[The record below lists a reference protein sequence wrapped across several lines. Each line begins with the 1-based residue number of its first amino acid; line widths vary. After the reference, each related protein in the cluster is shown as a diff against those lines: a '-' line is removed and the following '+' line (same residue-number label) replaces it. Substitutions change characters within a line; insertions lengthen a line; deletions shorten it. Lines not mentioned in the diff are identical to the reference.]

1 MNLHRFFRICVA
13 AFTLLISS
21 SALLKGQSIT
31 GTILGT
37 VRDSSS
43 AVITGSKILITNEA
57 TNVEYTA
64 ESGATGEFVAP
75 NLPAGVYT
83 VSAEA
88 EGFTR
93 RVVKGVTLLATRSER
108 VDLVLDPGAV
118 TQVIEVQAGAPVVNT
133 ENATIGNIMQSQA
146 ITTLPVNGRTLDRLI
161 RISAGVTTDSASNP
175 RVAGSAYWGGVQFNI
190 DGISFNDMGN
200 GGGAYSFGSG
210 LATAPSIDA
219 VSEFKIDSNNQ
230 KAEYE
235 GSVAV
240 SIVTKSGTSQ
250 FHGSVFEFNRNRV
263 FAAKNGRATGLPKPP
278 FNRNEYGFTLGGP
291 ILKDRTFFFGGYE
304 GLRERSSVTRTM
316 SVATQAM
323 RNGDFTGLPEL
334 IDPLSGL
341 PFAGNRIP
349 DARIDARAK
358 TLIGNVPLTQPAG
371 NRSGGYS
378 EQLRREHRQYLRC
391 EPLDR
396 AHRSSDLGEGCA

>member
-1 MNLHRFFRICVA
+1 M
-13 AFTLLISS
+13 
-21 SALLKGQSIT
+21 
-31 GTILGT
+31 
-37 VRDSSS
+37 
-43 AVITGSKILITNEA
+43 ITGSKILITNEA

-93 RVVKGVTLLATRSER
+93 RVVKGVTVLATRSER

-118 TQVIEVQAGAPVVNT
+118 SQVIEVQAGAPVVNT

-175 RVAGSAYWGGVQFNI
+175 RVAGSAYWGGVQFNV

-240 SIVTKSGTSQ
+240 SIVTKSGTTQ

-371 NRSGGYS
+371 NGSGRYS
-378 EQLRREHRQYLRC
+378 EQLCGEHRQYLRC

-396 AHRSSDLGEGCA
+396 PHRSSHLGEGCA